1 MYDSVPA
8 DEGPT
13 TPPEAIYDRQCKICD
28 KFYKNKKSLND
39 HKRRYHFNIPLRLYA
54 DQQKDSSKSQ
64 PADKDSEIDTNVSNT
79 RKSRKRHSHDALN
92 SGTDVTHSSD
102 LSSNWYSDSDTSLH
116 STRSYE
122 KRKRDRTSSIDV
134 SRKKIN
140 DTHRPD
146 SQPRISSSSKKRSIS
161 PDTGRIIKKLKRKD
175 KEESVRRI
183 LRRERKMR
191 QRKVRKRLRRKV
203 VNPKDVEP
211 LNTDEEVDN
220 DADEDQTVDDTI
232 GKVNLDLEKDSSDN
246 SESDNDEG
254 DVAKYVNCISI
265 EDFEKV
271 RKSIKNYNI
280 DSVISD
286 TKDLHVIQTLFKGIL
301 NGWIPIC
308 TSQKQMFSRQQVK
321 FIRKVGN
328 SKIID
333 LNALISE
340 NKEELEKIF
349 SFVDKSIK
357 LVVEAYNKFGII
369 DKAGNPK

>member
-1 MYDSVPA
+1 M
-8 DEGPT
+8 
-13 TPPEAIYDRQCKICD
+13 
-28 KFYKNKKSLND
+28 
-39 HKRRYHFNIPLRLYA
+39 
-54 DQQKDSSKSQ
+54 
-64 PADKDSEIDTNVSNT
+64 
-79 RKSRKRHSHDALN
+79 
-92 SGTDVTHSSD
+92 
-102 LSSNWYSDSDTSLH
+102 
-116 STRSYE
+116 
-122 KRKRDRTSSIDV
+122 

-140 DTHRPD
+140 DTRRPD

-254 DVAKYVNCISI
+254 DAAKYVNCISI

-286 TKDLHVIQTLFKGIL
+286 TKDLYVIKTLFKGIL
-301 NGWIPIC
+301 DGWIPIC

-349 SFVDKSIK
+349 SSVDKSIK
-357 LVVEAYNKFGII
+357 LVVEAYNKFGIA